1 MKKLLFAA
9 AAFAAGVSM
18 ADITSAN
25 VVGYQNHKMYGS
37 GITWI
42 LSTFQ
47 DLNNTLEEQ
56 TLASFQVPK
65 DAGFTSGDSIILEI
79 WGSDGTLQGSY
90 SFVDND
96 NAATWGLTKP
106 GWYPLDLIQEWTATD
121 DDLADNTII
130 PFGSGVIITSGEA
143 DSTVTFAGQV
153 LGEKSYTVSGS
164 AITWTGNATPV
175 NLWLKDFALPSDAGF
190 TSGDSII
197 LEIWNESG
205 SLDGS
210 YSFLDADNAAT
221 WGLTKPG
228 WYPLDLIQE
237 WTATDDDCANDTVMI
252 PSGKMVIITSGEADT
267 TLTLPDPTK
276 VTPPTAE

>member
-1 MKKLLFAA
+1 
-9 AAFAAGVSM
+9 
-18 ADITSAN
+18 
-25 VVGYQNHKMYGS
+25 MYGS

-79 WGSDGTLQGSY
+79 WGSYGTLQGSY

-96 NAATWGLTKP
+96 NAATWGLSKP

>member
-1 MKKLLFAA
+1 M
-9 AAFAAGVSM
+9 
-18 ADITSAN
+18 
-25 VVGYQNHKMYGS
+25 
-37 GITWI
+37 
-42 LSTFQ
+42 STVQ
-47 DLNNTLEEQ
+47 DMNNTPEEQ

-65 DAGFTSGDSIILEI
+65 DAGFTSGDSIVLEI
-79 WGSDGTLQGSY
+79 WGADGTLQGAY

-96 NAATWGLTKP
+96 NAATWGLTNP

-121 DDLADNTII
+121 ADLADNTVV
-130 PFGSGVIITSGEA
+130 PFGSGVIITSAEA

-153 LGEKSYTVSGS
+153 LGEKTYTLNGGNQ
-164 AITWTGNATPV
+164 ITWTGNATPV
-175 NLWLKDFALPSDAGF
+175 NLWLKDFALPGDAGF
-190 TSGDSII
+190 TSGDSIV
-197 LEIWNESG
+197 LEIWNEEG

-237 WTATDDDCANDTVMI
+237 WTATDEDCANDKVMI
-252 PSGKMVIITSGEADT
+252 PAGKMVIITSAEADT

-276 VTPPTAE
+276 VAPPAAE